1 MKGGGKRER
10 WMRVR
15 LRRRKY
21 GAARRKQTNT
31 DGDGLTGCQSAEL
44 LLEAPP
50 GDGASLSACFVFR
63 ELSLLLIRIFRL
75 SFAPSSPP
83 LGSAGR

>member
-31 DGDGLTGCQSAEL
+31 DGGGLTGCQSAVDGG
-44 LLEAPP
+44 APP
-50 GDGASLSACFVFR
+50 GGATGGTARLYQPVLCSG
-63 ELSLLLIRIFRL
+63 ELS
-75 SFAPSSPP
+75 P
-83 LGSAGR
+83 